1 MNIDKVT
8 PQKIKLVKRL
18 KVLISS
24 SNCMGKSELQILGE
38 SLENSVKS
46 KKYTQKH
53 IQLYN

>member
-8 PQKIKLVKRL
+8 PQKIKRVKRL